1 MHKALRAT
9 RGRRHEVINMEL
21 YESTWVA
28 MSVGLSLI
36 IGFVA
41 FVVMMN
47 DTKDNNS
54 HRKENSNGKSDK

>member
-1 MHKALRAT
+1 MNL
-9 RGRRHEVINMEL
+9 EL
-21 YESTWVA
+21 YEATWVA

-47 DTKDNNS
+47 DKGES
-54 HRKENSNGKSDK
+54 ASRESEASNG

>member
-1 MHKALRAT
+1 
-9 RGRRHEVINMEL
+9 MEL

-41 FVVMMN
+41 LVVMMN
-47 DTKDNNS
+47 GKNKDDKNN
-54 HRKENSNGKSDK
+54 E

>member
-1 MHKALRAT
+1 M
-9 RGRRHEVINMEL
+9 INMEL

-54 HRKENSNGKSDK
+54 HRKEKPNGKSSK

>member
-1 MHKALRAT
+1 MNL
-9 RGRRHEVINMEL
+9 EL
-21 YESTWVA
+21 YELTWVT

-47 DTKDNNS
+47 GKNKDDKNN
-54 HRKENSNGKSDK
+54 E

>member
-1 MHKALRAT
+1 
-9 RGRRHEVINMEL
+9 
-21 YESTWVA
+21 

-47 DTKDNNS
+47 GKNKDDKNN
-54 HRKENSNGKSDK
+54 E

>member
-1 MHKALRAT
+1 MNL
-9 RGRRHEVINMEL
+9 EL

-47 DTKDNNS
+47 GKNKDDKNN
-54 HRKENSNGKSDK
+54 E